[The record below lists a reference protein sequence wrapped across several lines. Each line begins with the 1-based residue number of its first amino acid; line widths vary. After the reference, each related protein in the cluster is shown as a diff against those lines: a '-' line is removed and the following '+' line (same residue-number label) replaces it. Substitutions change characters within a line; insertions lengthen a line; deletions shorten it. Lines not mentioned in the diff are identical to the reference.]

1 MNITAHNAAAELV
14 QRPFVQKVHDIVKN
28 EDGLT
33 TDQISRRAGYGIA
46 LTVTALDCLRDA
58 GRVERVGATW
68 RAMPEPQVYERR
80 VDEECN
86 EYVVLV

>member
-1 MNITAHNAAAELV
+1 MNITDATTKLV
-14 QRPFVQKVHDIVKN
+14 QRPFVQKVNDIVKN

-58 GRVERVGATW
+58 GRVERDGATW
-68 RAMPEPQVYERR
+68 HGMPEPQVYERR
-80 VDEECN
+80 VDENGN
-86 EYVVLV
+86 EYIVMV